1 MGGRYRNIIER
12 TKLGYYRFYFT
23 ISTEGNTIMD
33 TRLKFH
39 YDRTGDILYINNCEP
54 YLGQESEMLEDEIV
68 VRLNPTTNAVENLE
82 ILFFSK
88 RMEQSSDWSIPVL
101 ADLRLA
107 A

>member
-1 MGGRYRNIIER
+1 METGL
-12 TKLGYYRFYFT
+12 T
-23 ISTEGNTIMD
+23 
-33 TRLKFH
+33 FH
-39 YDRTGDILYINNCEP
+39 YDRTGDILYINKCDP

-68 VRLNPTTNAVENLE
+68 VRLNPKTNAVENLE

-88 RMEQSSDWSIPVL
+88 RMEQSSDWKIPVL

>member
-1 MGGRYRNIIER
+1 MR
-12 TKLGYYRFYFT
+12 TGLT
-23 ISTEGNTIMD
+23 
-33 TRLKFH
+33 FH
-39 YDRTGDILYINNCEP
+39 YDHVGDFLYINKCEP
-54 YLGQESEMLEDEIV
+54 YLGQESEMLNDEIV

-88 RMEQSSDWSIPVL
+88 RMEQSSDWSIPIL